1 MYFFV
6 ISKGRTKYNYSMKGL
21 DGLKKLLSANKCL
34 IAIFFIMIIV
44 SFYFSGIV
52 AYSVSNYNGIT
63 IVIDAGHGGRD
74 GGSVGINGTIEK
86 EINLKYALTL
96 KEKLVD
102 SGYRVELTRRT
113 DDGLYS
119 ETALNKKMSDMRA
132 RFNIIQ
138 KTNPNLVISIH
149 MNSFNSPTARGAIT
163 YYRNGDEASKRCA
176 DLVQAS
182 LNTYCE
188 APSAQ
193 GKVGDY
199 YILNCSYYTSIL
211 IECGFISNPEE
222 ERLLNT
228 DSYRE
233 KFIDAVYSG
242 ILLYFGNSNNSV

>member
-1 MYFFV
+1 MIKEKKKNKLSSFFKTHSV
-6 ISKGRTKYNYSMKGL
+6 LTIFVLVMFV
-21 DGLKKLLSANKCL
+21 LS
-34 IAIFFIMIIV
+34 IG
-44 SFYFSGIV
+44 FSQIV

-182 LNTYCE
+182 LNIYCE

-242 ILLYFGNSNNSV
+242 ILLYFGNSNNYV

>member
-1 MYFFV
+1 MIKEKKKNKLSSFFKTHSV
-6 ISKGRTKYNYSMKGL
+6 LTIFVLMMFV
-21 DGLKKLLSANKCL
+21 LS
-34 IAIFFIMIIV
+34 IG
-44 SFYFSGIV
+44 FSQIV

-74 GGSVGINGTIEK
+74 GGSVGVNGTIEK

-222 ERLLNT
+222 EWLLNT

-242 ILLYFGNSNNSV
+242 ILLYFGNSNNYV

>member
-1 MYFFV
+1 MIKEKKKNKLSSFFKTHSV
-6 ISKGRTKYNYSMKGL
+6 LTIFVLIMFV
-21 DGLKKLLSANKCL
+21 LS
-34 IAIFFIMIIV
+34 IG
-44 SFYFSGIV
+44 FSQIV

-74 GGSVGINGTIEK
+74 GGSVGVNGTIEK

-182 LNTYCE
+182 LNIYCE